1 MPNQMRVPLPCRLD
15 QGLHGVGTP
24 EGSEL
29 TGGTGI
35 RKGNQVKGSDS
46 PRLHAFDQPQE
57 ILNGPME
64 VPGPMWIANCMDPQ
78 GAAFSLVAPKR

>member
-1 MPNQMRVPLPCRLD
+1 MTKPPHLPMPFWGYYINVAGIDAAAERI
-15 QGLHGVGTP
+15 TA
-24 EGSEL
+24 
-29 TGGTGI
+29 GGG
-35 RKGNQVKGSDS
+35 Q
-46 PRLHAFDQPQE
+46 